1 MSTLSLPGTDLRV
14 SPIGYGS
21 ADFGTRVDQETAF
34 RLLDRYV
41 ALGGNF
47 LDSAHC
53 YAFWQAGGLGAPER
67 IIGAY
72 EQSRGTRLIIATKGG
87 HPDGGPDYRRPDRYL
102 APEVIAQDVE
112 DCLDRLQRDPIDL
125 FYLHRDDERLP
136 VAEIVDALDPQVR
149 SGRVRY
155 IGASNWSLDRLEE
168 ANAYAKANGRAPF
181 VALQNQ
187 WSLARPIWEPEGPAP
202 VRYLTTDDLPAL
214 QALNVA
220 VIPYSS
226 TANGYF
232 GGATP
237 GHFHSPANEALRGR
251 VAAVAEEI
259 GATST
264 QVALA
269 WLMAQPV
276 TVVPLVGTAS
286 EAHLEEAMAAPKA
299 QLTAEHLTSLSYG
312 AAV

>member
-1 MSTLSLPGTDLRV
+1 MSTLALPGTDLQV
-14 SPIGYGS
+14 SPIGYGTS
-21 ADFGTRVDQETAF
+21 DFGTRVDQETAF
-34 RLLDRYV
+34 RLLDRYMG
-41 ALGGNF
+41 LGGNF
-47 LDSAHC
+47 VDSAHC
-53 YAFWQAGGLGAPER
+53 YAFWQAGGLGMPER

-72 EQSRGTRLIIATKGG
+72 ERSRGTRLVVATKGG

-102 APEVIAQDVE
+102 APEVVAQDVD
-112 DCLDRLQRDPIDL
+112 DCLNRLQRDAIDL
-125 FYLHRDDERLP
+125 FYLHRDDERLS

-155 IGASNWSLDRLEE
+155 VGASNWRPERIAE
-168 ANAYAKANGRAPF
+168 ANGYARAHGRAPF

-202 VRYLTTDDLPAL
+202 VRYLTPDDVPAL
-214 QALNVA
+214 QSLNIA

-251 VAAVAEEI
+251 VAEVAEEI

-269 WLMAQPV
+269 WLMAQPLK
-276 TVVPLVGTAS
+276 VVPLVGTAS
-286 EAHLEEAMAAPKA
+286 ETHLEEAMTAPKVKLTDEQMA
-299 QLTAEHLTSLSYG
+299 KLTANR
-312 AAV
+312 